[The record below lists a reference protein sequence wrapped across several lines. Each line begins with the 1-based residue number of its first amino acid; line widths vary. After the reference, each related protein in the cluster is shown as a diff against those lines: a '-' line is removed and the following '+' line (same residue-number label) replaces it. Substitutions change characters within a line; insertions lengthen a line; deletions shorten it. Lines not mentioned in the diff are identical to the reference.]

1 MAASQP
7 AVRSAHPYKM
17 YDQIVSQADQ
27 IATVLERERD
37 RCAELAER
45 LGRCRRIYLVGI
57 GTSWHAALAGAA
69 MMRSGPEVLPV
80 NSFEF
85 CTDTPPIG
93 AEDAA
98 IILSHTGAKRVTYE
112 ALDVAREQGAFTIA
126 VSSTEPGPRVAVA
139 DELIHTCP
147 GETSAAYTVSYT
159 TALTVL
165 AMLDAAMAGES
176 EELER
181 LPGLVVE
188 VLAMEPAVRKVVE
201 QHAERRR
208 FVSASWGSGRATAYE
223 VALKIKETSR
233 ADCEGFQ
240 IEHLLHGPFCE
251 LDADCLLTVI
261 ASNTP
266 DRGRAVD
273 LVRAA
278 RALGAPVW
286 AVCHGHADELA
297 AAGAEVLRLPSP
309 ARPVEPILGA
319 ALRVEPILGVI
330 PLQLFTYHLALARG
344 THPDLFQQDDPLQAA
359 AYAQV
364 SL

>member
-1 MAASQP
+1 MAARQP

-37 RCAELAER
+37 HCAELAER

-57 GTSWHAALAGAA
+57 GTSWHAAVAGAT
-69 MMRSGPEVLPV
+69 MMRSGPEVFAA

-93 AEDAA
+93 AGDAA
-98 IILSHTGAKRVTYE
+98 IILSHTGAKRVSYE
-112 ALDVAREQGAFTIA
+112 ALDVAREHGAFTIA

-165 AMLDAAMAGES
+165 TMLDAAMAGEL
-176 EELER
+176 EALER

-188 VLAMEPAVRKVVE
+188 VLATEPLVQNVVE
-201 QHAERRR
+201 QHAARRR
-208 FVSASWGSGRATAYE
+208 FVSAGWGSGRATAYE

-233 ADCEGFQ
+233 SNCEGFQ

-261 ASNTP
+261 ASAAP
-266 DRGRAVD
+266 DRGRAAD

-286 AVCHGHADELA
+286 ALCHAEPDELE
-297 AAGAEVLRLPSP
+297 AAGAEVLRLPRASL
-309 ARPVEPILGA
+309 RIEPILS
-319 ALRVEPILGVI
+319 VI

-359 AYAQV
+359 AYAKV

>member
-1 MAASQP
+1 MAASHP

-27 IATVLERERD
+27 IATVLERERE

-69 MMRSGPEVLPV
+69 LMRSGPEVLPV

-93 AEDAA
+93 ADDAA
-98 IILSHTGAKRVTYE
+98 IILSHTGAKRVSYE

-165 AMLDAAMAGES
+165 AMLDAAMAGEL
-176 EELER
+176 EALER

-188 VLAMEPAVRKVVE
+188 VLATEPQVQNVVE
-201 QHAERRR
+201 QHAARRR
-208 FVSASWGSGRATAYE
+208 FVSAGWGSGRANAYE

-233 ADCEGFQ
+233 SNCEGFQ

-261 ASNTP
+261 ASAEP
-266 DRGRAVD
+266 DRGRAAD

-286 AVCHGHADELA
+286 ALCHAEPDELE
-297 AAGAEVLRLPSP
+297 AAGADVLRLPGASS
-309 ARPVEPILGA
+309 RIEPILS
-319 ALRVEPILGVI
+319 VI

>member
-17 YDQIVSQADQ
+17 YDQIISQADQ
-27 IATVLERERD
+27 IALVLERERD
-37 RCAELAER
+37 HCAELAER

-85 CTDTPPIG
+85 CTATPPLG
-93 AEDAA
+93 ADDAA
-98 IILSHTGAKRVTYE
+98 VILTHTGAKRASYE
-112 ALDVAREQGAFTIA
+112 ALDVAREHGAFTIA
-126 VSSTEPGPRVAVA
+126 VSSTESSSRVDLA
-139 DELIHTCP
+139 DEVIHTCP
-147 GETSAAYTVSYT
+147 AETSAAYTVSYT

-176 EELER
+176 EALER
-181 LPGLVVE
+181 LPGLVAE
-188 VLAMEPAVRKVVE
+188 VLAMEPLVQDVVE

-208 FVSASWGSGRATAYE
+208 FVSAGWGSGRANAYE

-233 ADCEGFQ
+233 SNCEGFQ

-261 ASNTP
+261 ASAAP
-266 DRGRAVD
+266 DRGRGAD

-286 AVCHGHADELA
+286 ALCHAQSDELE
-297 AAGAEVLRLPSP
+297 AAGAEVLRLPAASL
-309 ARPVEPILGA
+309 RIEPILS
-319 ALRVEPILGVI
+319 VI

-344 THPDLFQQDDPLQAA
+344 THPDLFQLDDPAHAA
-359 AYAQV
+359 AYAHL